1 MAFSEVGIPTRKIL
15 NMDQVKVFPAPTV
28 KRVIHFRGGVR
39 AFVRTLPSRKGVTVK
54 FTVTADGILLPPFII
69 FSSNDKKKWGK
80 VVWDPHLRV
89 WYTWQRNAWTD
100 GTTMRNWILK
110 VLAPYVGDTSSLLV
124 IDHAKPHLREEV
136 LAQLRN
142 MDVHVALVP
151 KTATALVQ
159 PLDVSINKVFR
170 TGYNSR
176 YQSEVTERLIT
187 HNSLS
192 TIFATFAGCIRL

>member
-1 MAFSEVGIPTRKIL
+1 
-15 NMDQVKVFPAPTV
+15 
-28 KRVIHFRGGVR
+28 
-39 AFVRTLPSRKGVTVK
+39 
-54 FTVTADGILLPPFII
+54 
-69 FSSNDKKKWGK
+69 
-80 VVWDPHLRV
+80 
-89 WYTWQRNAWTD
+89 
-100 GTTMRNWILK
+100 MRNWILK